1 VEQAYAGDI
10 DLGVIHTYRP
20 LFHCH
25 LRKLEDFD
33 PSTST
38 QQAVPQ
44 EMEFED
50 EEQLATVTVVENF
63 DAVDL
68 KMLSSGYDAAKE
80 ENVQG
85 TPSVAKRPPQPAHKP
100 PKSVGRSTPAK
111 SKFRRGSKAT
121 SKHDK
126 IKQRGRR
133 EEKAKRKKGRR

>member
-10 DLGVIHTYRP
+10 DLGVYHRP

-38 QQAVPQ
+38 QQTVPQ

-50 EEQLATVTVVENF
+50 EEQLATVTVVEDF

-68 KMLSSGYDAAKE
+68 KMLSSGYGAAKE
-80 ENVQG
+80 ENVPSI
-85 TPSVAKRPPQPAHKP
+85 PSVARKTPQPTHKP
-100 PKSVGRSTPAK
+100 PKAVGRSSSTK
-111 SKFRRGSKAT
+111 SKFRSGSKAT

-133 EEKAKRKKGRR
+133 EEKAKRKNGRR